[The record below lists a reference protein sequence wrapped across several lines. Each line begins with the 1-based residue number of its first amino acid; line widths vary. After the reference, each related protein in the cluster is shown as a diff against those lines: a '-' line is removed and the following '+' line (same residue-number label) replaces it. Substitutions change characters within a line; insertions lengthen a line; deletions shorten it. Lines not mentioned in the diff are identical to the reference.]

1 MKKTCI
7 KLLHKLL
14 DTLEGRATV
23 MCPTWP
29 ENARPEFHGAPAPEP
44 PDDGNASAVPPTIP
58 QTSLPSQ
65 RPRIYH
71 VRIITSESRFDP
83 LMTAL
88 ESIGITGM
96 TVTRVLGYGLQKGHN
111 GMYTGTTIESKL
123 LPKIQCDLVI
133 SKIPPETIVDRR
145 WQNLHLLD
153 GQRRQDPDRRRRIRC
168 PARPSHVMIKKC
180 GAARRLRHISLF
192 VYFSRERIVR
202 AT

>member
-29 ENARPEFHGAPAPEP
+29 ENARPEFHGTPAPEP
-44 PDDGNASAVPPTIP
+44 PDGGNASAMPPTIP

-133 SKIPPETIVDRR
+133 SKIPPETIVDVAK
-145 WQNLHLLD
+145 NVLYTGKYGD
-153 GQRRQDPDRRRRIRC
+153 GKIFISSMNNVVKIRTGEEGYDALQDHP
-168 PARPSHVMIKKC
+168 M
-180 GAARRLRHISLF
+180 
-192 VYFSRERIVR
+192 
-202 AT
+202 

>member
-96 TVTRVLGYGLQKGHN
+96 TVTPVSGYGLQKGHAE
-111 GMYTGTTIESKL
+111 MYRGAKVASKL
-123 LPKIQCDLVI
+123 VPKIQVKLVV
-133 SKIPPETIVDRR
+133 SAIPPEKIVAVAKKV
-145 WQNLHLLD
+145 LHTGHYGD
-153 GQRRQDPDRRRRIRC
+153 GKIFITPVTNVVKIRTGEEGFAALQDKP
-168 PARPSHVMIKKC
+168 
-180 GAARRLRHISLF
+180 
-192 VYFSRERIVR
+192 E
-202 AT
+202 

>member
-133 SKIPPETIVDRR
+133 SKIPPETIVDVAK
-145 WQNLHLLD
+145 NVLYTGKYGD
-153 GQRRQDPDRRRRIRC
+153 GKIFISSMDNVVKIGDGKIFISSMDNVVKIRTGEEGYDALQDHP
-168 PARPSHVMIKKC
+168 M
-180 GAARRLRHISLF
+180 
-192 VYFSRERIVR
+192 
-202 AT
+202 

>member
-1 MKKTCI
+1 MRQFCI
-7 KLLHKLL
+7 KCLRTLLAA
-14 DTLEGRATV
+14 LETCSDAMLGTPPAAAAT
-23 MCPTWP
+23 PLQD
-29 ENARPEFHGAPAPEP
+29 APAQSTSA
-44 PDDGNASAVPPTIP
+44 ASAHAAPTIP
-58 QTSLPSQ
+58 QATLPSQ

-133 SKIPPETIVDRR
+133 SKIPPETIVDVAK
-145 WQNLHLLD
+145 NVLYTGKYGD
-153 GQRRQDPDRRRRIRC
+153 GKIFISSMDNVVKIRTGEEGYDALQDHP
-168 PARPSHVMIKKC
+168 M
-180 GAARRLRHISLF
+180 
-192 VYFSRERIVR
+192 
-202 AT
+202 